1 VVEQA
6 KGSAPSRAP
15 ANKVPEM
22 PAELRPALPLVSA
35 WVSQRAR
42 DLELETS
49 LLATRSDLED
59 LLRGVP
65 DARLTSGWRQEIVG
79 EPIRRLVEGEATL
92 AFDRS
97 IGLVLESRAG
107 S

>member
-1 VVEQA
+1 
-6 KGSAPSRAP
+6 
-15 ANKVPEM
+15 M

-65 DARLTSGWRQEIVG
+65 GARLTSGWRQEIVG

-92 AFDRS
+92 AFDRK
-97 IGLVLESRAG
+97 IGLVLEDRTG